1 VTRLALRFVTIVGI
15 AGAPLGAQ
23 SGPQALDRTKPPV
36 LSGPPVLHLPALAQG
51 SLANGISLQLVE
63 HHTLPLVQVTLV
75 IRGGTRLDAAQPGI
89 ATFTTRMLTEGAGAR
104 DANALSSEL
113 TFLGAQLAAN
123 AGADAFVLSL
133 NVPKRS
139 LGPALELM
147 ADVAMRPTF
156 RAADLARQRDLRL
169 ASILQRKDQPTQ
181 LASLAF
187 NQVVFPVG
195 HPYHQPSDGDS
206 SSTVALD
213 SAHVRAFYE
222 RAFVPSRAS
231 FVVVGDVT
239 EPEMR
244 ALLGTRFGGWK
255 GATAPAA
262 LQQVTARPVTN
273 ATVRVYLLDK
283 PGAAQSVIAL
293 GAPGTDRLNPDFPA
307 IIVMNTLLG
316 GSFSSRL
323 NANLRETR
331 GYTYGI
337 SSGFRWAPLP
347 GPFSVSTS
355 VRTDVTDSSLVEIF
369 KELRALRETPVS
381 ATELARGKAYVAL
394 AVPGE
399 FETNAQVASQ
409 LVSLGYFGLPL
420 ASVTDFVAK
429 VNAVT
434 AADVQRVARKY
445 LPADN
450 ATLIVVGDIAKIRPG
465 IDALKLGPV
474 SLLDV
479 SAVAR

>member
-1 VTRLALRFVTIVGI
+1 MSGLVFRLAAL
-15 AGAPLGAQ
+15 AGLAAAPLAAQ
-23 SGPQALDRTKPPV
+23 PGPSALDRGKPPT
-36 LSGPPVLHLPALAQG
+36 LSGPPALHLPALARG
-51 SLANGISLQLVE
+51 SLANGIGLELVE
-63 HHTLPLVQVTLV
+63 HHALPLVQVTLV
-75 IRGGTRLDAAQPGI
+75 VRGGTKLDAAQPGI

-113 TFLGAQLAAN
+113 TFLGAQLAAS
-123 AGADAFVLSL
+123 AGADAFVVSL

-139 LGPALELM
+139 LGAALDLM

-156 RAADLARQRDLRL
+156 RATDLVRQRDLRL

-187 NQVVFPVG
+187 NQLVFPAG

-206 SSTVALD
+206 SSTAALD

-222 RAFVPSRAS
+222 RAFAPSRAT

-244 ALLGTRFGGWK
+244 ALLAARFGAWK
-255 GATAPAA
+255 SATAPTA
-262 LQQVTARPVTN
+262 LPQVTTKPVTN
-273 ATVRVYLLDK
+273 AKIQLYLLDK
-283 PGAAQSVIAL
+283 PGAAQSVIIL
-293 GAPGTDRLNPDFPA
+293 GAPGTDRLNPDYPA
-307 IIVMNTLLG
+307 ITVMNTLLG

-323 NANLRETR
+323 NANLRETK

-337 SSGFRWAPLP
+337 GSAFRWAPLP

-369 KELRALRETPVS
+369 KELRALRDTPVN

-420 ASVTDFVAK
+420 ASVTDFVAR
-429 VNAVT
+429 VGAVT

-445 LPADN
+445 LPVDN
-450 ATLIVVGDIAKIRPG
+450 ATLVVVGDVAKIRPG
-465 IDALKLGPV
+465 IEALKFGPV

-479 SAVAR
+479 STIAR